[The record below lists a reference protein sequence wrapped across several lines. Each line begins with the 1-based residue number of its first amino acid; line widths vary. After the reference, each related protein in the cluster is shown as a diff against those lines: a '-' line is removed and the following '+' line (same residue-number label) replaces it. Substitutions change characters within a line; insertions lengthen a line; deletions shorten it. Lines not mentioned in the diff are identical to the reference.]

1 MLSPG
6 PLPQPVTEPAPPRT
20 FRSALRAAVFA
31 WSPRAY
37 EFRLVCAALIAGG
50 LARWAHLSMLWAII
64 SAILV
69 LQPDPRMTQHNT
81 GVRFV
86 ATLIGGAASVGVVA
100 LGLRGVP
107 AFAVALVVTCTV
119 CAALALEEGLRPA
132 CVATAV
138 LLIRPEASMSQAE
151 ELRFAIDRIL
161 AVLGGGVVSLV
172 VAHIPGWRLP
182 ESPPGVD

>member
-1 MLSPG
+1 VQGSPETSRPLTTERRTLS
-6 PLPQPVTEPAPPRT
+6 A
-20 FRSALRAAVFA
+20 ALRAAVLA

-37 EFRLVCAALIAGG
+37 EFRLVCAAVIAGV
-50 LARWAHLSMLWAII
+50 LARWAHLSMLWAIV

-69 LQPDPRMTQHNT
+69 LQPDPQATQRNT
-81 GVRFV
+81 LIRFV

-138 LLIRPEASMSQAE
+138 LLIRPDAPATQAE

-161 AVLGGGVVSLV
+161 AVTGGGVVSLLI
-172 VAHIPGWRLP
+172 AQIPGWRLP
-182 ESPPGVD
+182 VRPPNVD